1 MKMTLKHSGKVIDIK
16 EPLVTPFQNLE
27 DKVSICLVYVPKN
40 GYYWLIQN
48 HVHTR
53 KDYKAI
59 TLKDD
64 PEILEDSENVR
75 NSGLYQALR
84 MSIIHSLNELDIKN
98 LKYELDL
105 KSDESIT
112 EDIFYKHIGYIAE
125 ILYDEKDNHI
135 NDLNLEIS
143 IFKDIIEDGIKFI
156 ENEDRA
162 SIIKDLN
169 NNYSKRKNIGKSN
182 LDLSFIITDYLKIG
196 KHHINEF
203 SYQLDEKSN
212 GYDYIT
218 NNSLH
223 DQVNKLIGRNLV
235 NSKDLD
241 TALSHITAKLKPVY
255 NMVKFNNCI
264 LDFNKFE
271 KITTSNPIFTLVNI
285 DLDYTKNDYPNIADF
300 LNTSLWQGNQTD
312 TDNYVLGVKEIV
324 GYLLCSGN
332 QDEIMIFIVGVRG
345 SGKSTLT
352 NLITDIF
359 GINNISDMKL
369 QDPDKNIH
377 ATARLLGKLL
387 NIARDS
393 DTKPVGNIGILKQI
407 RGFDPMDVNPKGK
420 DEVTIPKEEV
430 PKFLLVSNN
439 MPIFLNID
447 DAFIETAVFI
457 EFKYSFR
464 GTEEEKPYV
473 KGFDKSEQEGFLYDC
488 INAYADKK
496 LNNDKFILQ
505 KDMEENKTKFEMHSK
520 PIHYLIDELVKF
532 DEEIKESDEE
542 DKIYVDELNEKIIE
556 LAKAKGLSIKINK
569 GNQIDGRIIAKAYK
583 DVFNLHDW
591 KDHSDRTYGTKNDS
605 KNDNKRYYPY
615 FYKKGTYWESSNNG
629 NNS

>member
-1 MKMTLKHSGKVIDIK
+1 MKMTLKHDNKVINIK

-27 DKVSICLVYVPKN
+27 DKVSICLVYVPRN
-40 GYYWLIQN
+40 GYYWLIQD
-48 HVHTR
+48 HVHNTR
-53 KDYKAI
+53 DYKAI

-75 NSGLYQALR
+75 NSSLYQVLR
-84 MSIIHSLNELDIKN
+84 MSIINSLNKLDIEK

-105 KSDESIT
+105 KPDESIT

-125 ILYDEKDNHI
+125 ILYDLKDNHI
-135 NDLNLEIS
+135 SDLKMEVGKFKEILN
-143 IFKDIIEDGIKFI
+143 DGIEFI
-156 ENEDRA
+156 QNQDRKDK
-162 SIIKDLN
+162 IKDLQV
-169 NNYSKRKNIGKSN
+169 NYSKRKNIGKSN
-182 LDLSFIITDYLKIG
+182 LELSFIITNYLKIG

-212 GYDYIT
+212 GYNYIDE
-218 NNSLH
+218 NSLH
-223 DQVNKLIGRNLV
+223 TKIENIIGENLV
-235 NSKDLD
+235 NKNDLI

-300 LNTSLWQGNQTD
+300 LNTSLWQGTQTD

-377 ATARLLGKLL
+377 ATATLLAKLL

-393 DTKPVGNIGILKQI
+393 DTKPVSNVGIYKQI

-420 DEVTIPKEEV
+420 DTVTIPKEEV

-457 EFKYSFR
+457 EFKYGFR

-488 INAYADKK
+488 INTYADKK
-496 LNNDKFILQ
+496 LNGNKFILQ
-505 KDMEENKTKFEMHSK
+505 KDLEENKTKFEMHSK

-569 GNQIDGRIIAKAYK
+569 DNQIDGRIIAKAYK
-583 DVFNLHDW
+583 DVFNLHNW
-591 KDHSDRTYGTKNDS
+591 KDQTDRTYGTRNDS